1 MRRLIDRNCG
11 KERGNL
17 PGGQRQSNLDSSLP
31 HSLKLARQMSFGE
44 GGSRAERGERGEL
57 IFALGA
63 ECTCSVLGRSIE
75 DEEDG

>member
-17 PGGQRQSNLDSSLP
+17 PRGQRQSNLDSSLP

-44 GGSRAERGERGEL
+44 GGSRADRERRAD
-57 IFALGA
+57 ICF
-63 ECTCSVLGRSIE
+63 RSRVHLLRTRRSLE